1 MTRINVIRPLHSAAD
16 RGNFTK
22 NIEIFCKM
30 PEFPVNSKVC
40 HLISL
45 GHVAV
50 GVRVRVSDRRLPH
63 HPGDCLPISDI
74 ET

>member
-1 MTRINVIRPLHSAAD
+1 
-16 RGNFTK
+16 
-22 NIEIFCKM
+22 M

-45 GHVAV
+45 GRHVAV
-50 GVRVRVSDRRLPH
+50 RVRVCVSDRRLPH